1 MIDSKGS
8 LKVFFRLPFNAVINK
23 ESIMTPIAQIRQ
35 IRIGQ
40 PENFAR
46 NQQSAINKQ
55 PVSGKTAVTPSSL
68 AGDGVGDPRFHGGA
82 DKAVHVYAQHHY
94 DTWRHELPEAQNMH
108 AGGFGENFCLDGAD
122 EHSVCIGDE
131 WQIGTARFAVSQGRQ
146 PCWKLNERFG
156 IADMSLRVQQSLR
169 CGWYL
174 RVLAAGE
181 VAAGDEVFL
190 LARPFPEWSV
200 ARVLALID
208 SRCCDAETMR
218 AVLQLP
224 LPESWARLFSRRLET
239 GGCEDWNRRL
249 FGDGSDGKKAA

>member
-1 MIDSKGS
+1 MRFVSEGS
-8 LKVFFRLPFNAVINK
+8 LKPPFQAAF
-23 ESIMTPIAQIRQ
+23 AQT
-35 IRIGQ
+35 GQ

-46 NQQSAINKQ
+46 GQKSAINKQ
-55 PVSGKTAVTPSSL
+55 PISGKIAVTPTGL
-68 AGDGVGDPRFHGGA
+68 AGDEVGDPRFHGGA
-82 DKAVHVYAQHHY
+82 DKAVHVYALHHY
-94 DTWRHELPEAQNMH
+94 DAWRRELPDAQNMH
-108 AGGFGENFCLDGAD
+108 AGGFGENFCISGAD

-131 WQIGTARFAVSQGRQ
+131 CQIGSARFAVSQGRQ

-181 VAAGDEVFL
+181 VASGDEVFL
-190 LARPFPEWSV
+190 LSRPFPEWSV

-208 SRCCDAETMR
+208 SRCCDADEMR
-218 AVLQLP
+218 AVLRLP
-224 LPESWARLFSRRLET
+224 LPESWARLFARRLET
-239 GGCEDWNRRL
+239 GGCEDWDRRL